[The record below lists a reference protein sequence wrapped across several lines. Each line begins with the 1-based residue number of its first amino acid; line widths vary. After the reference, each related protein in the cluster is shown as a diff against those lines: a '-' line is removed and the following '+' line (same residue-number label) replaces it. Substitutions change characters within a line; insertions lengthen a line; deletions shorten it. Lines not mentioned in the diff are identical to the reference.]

1 MEDLTQNA
9 VFLIILAVAVVF
21 LPSLF
26 AALRKPKKRPAPR
39 RYTSF
44 EEWAGQ
50 EDIPAQ
56 TREAP
61 QQMPARKTTPRPA
74 RVPPAAAEGPGA
86 GEGFMGAMAG
96 LQSPGA
102 PPKRKAP
109 VFSDDP
115 VVNGI
120 VWAEILRRGGTR
132 KR

>member
-1 MEDLTQNA
+1 MQDLTQNA

-21 LPSLF
+21 LPSLI

-50 EDIPAQ
+50 GDTPAQ

-61 QQMPARKTTPRPA
+61 QQTPAHKTPRPV
-74 RVPPAAAEGPGA
+74 RITPAATEGLGA
-86 GEGFMGAMAG
+86 GEGFMGAMPG
-96 LQSPGA
+96 LQSLGV

-132 KR
+132 RR

>member
-1 MEDLTQNA
+1 MENLTQNA

-21 LPSLF
+21 LPSLI

-50 EDIPAQ
+50 EDMPAQ

-61 QQMPARKTTPRPA
+61 QQMPARKSTPRPA
-74 RVPPAAAEGPGA
+74 RVPPAAAEGLGW
-86 GEGFMGAMAG
+86 GEGFMGAMPG
-96 LQSPGA
+96 LQSLGA
-102 PPKRKAP
+102 PKRKAP

-132 KR
+132 RR